1 MKTFLLCAAVMAA
14 MPASAESVKLHMK
27 ARIINLTL
35 MPIDEAVKF
44 CDDRNMACPE
54 LRYRAEQMKLEKIT
68 KSTEIVN
75 STQSS
80 STIRTASF

>member
-1 MKTFLLCAAVMAA
+1 MKTFLLCAAMMAA

-35 MPIDEAVKF
+35 MPIDEAVRF

-54 LRYRAEQMKLEKIT
+54 LRRQAEQMRTNKVARQISNT
-68 KSTEIVN
+68 N
-75 STQSS
+75 SNNVQ
-80 STIRTASF
+80 TIRTASY

>member
-14 MPASAESVKLHMK
+14 MPASAESIKLHMK

-68 KSTEIVN
+68 NSTEIVN
-75 STQSS
+75 KKQTGN
-80 STIRTASF
+80 TIRTAAF